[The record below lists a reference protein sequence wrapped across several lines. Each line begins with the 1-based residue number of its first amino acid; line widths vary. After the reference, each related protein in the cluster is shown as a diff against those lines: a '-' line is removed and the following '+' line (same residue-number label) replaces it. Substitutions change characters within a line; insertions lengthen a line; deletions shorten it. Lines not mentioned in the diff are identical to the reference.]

1 MKPAR
6 SNGDTPG
13 PGGLDRLVWADSFIV
28 DLDGFAYEFR
38 ATSVRLVR
46 AAEKLVPLPSI
57 DRRPAVVFSAV
68 SRAVQPRRSPVLT
81 LYQGYRPLVQTYSQ
95 EMLLKSYLSELRMR
109 ALGAATDRVY
119 LKVPAVR
126 VGTRGILLPS
136 SALPRMVRLER
147 AAERSRIS
155 LGHAADLV
163 LDLKTG
169 RPVHEFVTSAGP
181 RNGRSIESLDVIA
194 VERTSDGAI
203 PSREDLLFEL
213 ARLSPN
219 LHMVGGEGLDALSSM
234 VERARLIEWDEAHPD
249 RTLKSLMEEPVH

>member
-13 PGGLDRLVWADSFIV
+13 PGGLDRLVWADSFTV

-38 ATSVRLVR
+38 ATSAKLVR
-46 AAEKLVPLPSI
+46 AAAKLVPLPSI

-68 SRAVQPRRSPVLT
+68 ARAVQPRRAPVLT
-81 LYQGYRPLVQTYSQ
+81 LYQGYRPILQTYSQ

-109 ALGAATDRVY
+109 ALRAATDRVY

-126 VGTRGILLPS
+126 LGTRGILLPS
-136 SALPRMVRLER
+136 SALPRLVRLER

-155 LGHAADLV
+155 LGYAADLV
-163 LDLKTG
+163 LDLKMG
-169 RPVHEFVTSAGP
+169 RPVHEFVAPAGP
-181 RNGRSIESLDVIA
+181 RNGSSIESLDVIA
-194 VERTSDGAI
+194 VERTADGPI
-203 PSREDLLFEL
+203 FSREDLLFEL
-213 ARLSPN
+213 ARHSPN

-234 VERARLIEWDEAHPD
+234 LERARLIEWDEAHPD
-249 RTLKSLMEEPVH
+249 RTLQNLAEEPVH

>member
-1 MKPAR
+1 MKLAR

-13 PGGLDRLVWADSFIV
+13 PGGFDRLVWADSFIV

-38 ATSVRLVR
+38 ATSAPLVR
-46 AAEKLVPLPSI
+46 AAATLVPLPSI

-68 SRAVQPRRSPVLT
+68 SRAVQPRRAPVLT
-81 LYQGYRPLVQTYSQ
+81 LYRGYRPIVQTYSQ

-119 LKVPAVR
+119 LKLPAVR
-126 VGTRGILLPS
+126 VGTRSILLPS

-147 AAERSRIS
+147 AAERSRIT

-169 RPVHEFVTSAGP
+169 RPVHEFVASAGP

-194 VERTSDGAI
+194 VERTPDGAI

-213 ARLSPN
+213 ARHSPN
-219 LHMVGGEGLDALSSM
+219 LHMVGEKGLDALSSM

-249 RTLKSLMEEPVH
+249 RTLKSLTEELVH